1 MGLPVLRLFS
11 PFMHA
16 IANTPVEPQ
25 AAFHSLRLWRRPS
38 PLFCRVGFHIELF
51 EACSVFTHVTA
62 CTFAKSL
69 RTFYTGGFSRFVA
82 STTAPIATGWSES
95 CRAGF
100 APAEKQR
107 LCTAH
112 RTMISKSAKF
122 EYDYRCPAGPLC
134 ASPEQGGTV
143 RKGVKYPKNPGAR
156 G

>member
-1 MGLPVLRLFS
+1 VLRLFS
-11 PFMHA
+11 SFVHA
-16 IANTPVEPQ
+16 ITNTPVEPQ
-25 AAFHSLRLWRRPS
+25 VAFHSLRLWRRPS

-51 EACSVFTHVTA
+51 EACSAFTHVTA

-112 RTMISKSAKF
+112 RTIVLFVKRDFAQGQVIHERNTMKSA
-122 EYDYRCPAGPLC
+122 
-134 ASPEQGGTV
+134 
-143 RKGVKYPKNPGAR
+143 
-156 G
+156 